1 MNAVILAIAA
11 AITAPSAADWEAAQY
26 HYDLAS
32 AARAKVDFLE
42 LSHGPGLMEYDR
54 AGFRALSN
62 YALGI
67 GSPRDMREQTDL
79 PEDFE
84 NRCKVA
90 VAVWQFALEL
100 ERAYPVNYANPN

>member
-1 MNAVILAIAA
+1 MNAIILAIAIA
-11 AITAPSAADWEAAQY
+11 APSAADWEVAQY

-42 LSHGPGLMEYDR
+42 LSHGPGHMQYDR

-79 PEDFE
+79 TEDFVD
-84 NRCKVA
+84 RCKVA
-90 VAVWQFALEL
+90 VAVWKFSRDL
-100 ERAYPVNYANPN
+100 ERSYPVNFANPN

>member
-1 MNAVILAIAA
+1 MNAIILALAA
-11 AITAPSAADWEAAQY
+11 AITAPSATDWEVAQF

-42 LSHGPGLMEYDR
+42 LSHGPGHMEYDR

-90 VAVWQFALEL
+90 VAVWEFARDL
-100 ERAYPVNYANPN
+100 ERKYPVNYAHPN